1 MNIASLLAKKGVN
14 VVTVGPRDTIREA
27 LKRLAQHNI
36 GALVVVDGQGGLT
49 GIVSERD
56 IVRALARTEP
66 ARTEAI
72 LTEPIDAIMTRNV
85 IIGTPQDDLVAAGT
99 TMTERHIRHLPVMEG
114 GRLVGIISIGD
125 IVKAQRDHY
134 QGEVDTL
141 QIQLLNEEE
150 RSPRAS

>member
-1 MNIASLLAKKGVN
+1 MNVASLLAKKGVK
-14 VVTVGPRDTIREA
+14 VVTVGPEDSIREA
-27 LKRLAQHNI
+27 LKRLAEHNI
-36 GALVVVDGQGGLT
+36 GALVVVDGQGELA

-56 IVRALARTEP
+56 IVRALARTE
-66 ARTEAI
+66 AI
-72 LTEPIDAIMTRNV
+72 LAEPVAAIMTRNV

-99 TMTERHIRHLPVMEG
+99 TMTERHIRHLPVVQG
-114 GRLVGIISIGD
+114 GRLVGIVSIGD

-141 QIQLLNEEE
+141 QIQLLNEEDV

>member
-1 MNIASLLAKKGVN
+1 MNIASLLAKKGVK
-14 VVTVGPRDTIREA
+14 VVTVGPEDTIREA
-27 LKRLAQHNI
+27 LKRLAEHNI
-36 GALVVVDGQGGLT
+36 GALVVVDRQGGLA

-56 IVRALARTEP
+56 IVRALV
-66 ARTEAI
+66 RTEAI
-72 LTEPIDAIMTRNV
+72 LAEPIAVIMTRNV

-99 TMTERHIRHLPVMEG
+99 TMTERRIRHLPVLDG
-114 GRLVGIISIGD
+114 GRLVGIVSIGD

-150 RSPRAS
+150 RSPRVS